1 MHNWAKN
8 LILIFLD
15 QVVEGLGNDNM
26 TKVIMQVLM
35 ISGGVQRNQI
45 AQKLICFGANGVN
58 VFQGTKS
65 GVTQQMKEFYALH
78 SIGVHCMAH
87 HTNLAVQTLH
97 SYFAH
102 LPKRHLELQNLQSSC
117 K

>member
-1 MHNWAKN
+1 
-8 LILIFLD
+8 
-15 QVVEGLGNDNM
+15 M
-26 TKVIMQVLM
+26 TKVIMQALM
-35 ISGGVQRNQI
+35 ISGGVPRNQI
-45 AQKLICFGANGVN
+45 AQKLICIEANGVN

-65 GVTQQMKEFYALH
+65 GVTKQMKEFYALH

-102 LPKRHLELQNLQSSC
+102 SPKRHLELQNLQSSC